1 MNNFIELQ
9 QVSDEIGVDFI
20 HVLKEC
26 INLNIP
32 IIVNV
37 SEYETIV
44 TDLTVSS
51 NSHINEF
58 NMNKNPHS
66 HFLQFN
72 RWCGVELV
80 SENMWLGSEYALY
93 GYWVLSNNYI
103 NNCLRNRQQPF
114 IKVSSLSPYCEN
126 DTLPI
131 ICKSFNV
138 VQTPPVLL
146 IEKEKREKIVEL
158 YFDGGFQKVKRK
170 YSYFSQSSAQKERHA
185 AKRESVLMAAIALH
199 KKSPEIC
206 SKNAKQ
212 WGELLWSRKGEFWED
227 GNAPLSE
234 DEIIKLL
241 RRALKFGSN

>member
-1 MNNFIELQ
+1 
-9 QVSDEIGVDFI
+9 
-20 HVLKEC
+20 
-26 INLNIP
+26 
-32 IIVNV
+32 
-37 SEYETIV
+37 
-44 TDLTVSS
+44 
-51 NSHINEF
+51 
-58 NMNKNPHS
+58 
-66 HFLQFN
+66 
-72 RWCGVELV
+72 
-80 SENMWLGSEYALY
+80 LGSEYALY

-126 DTLPI
+126 NTLPI